1 MSRWRR
7 DTSMQV
13 FIQSHW
19 IATIQLIR
27 TRTRTSIRIRINS
40 ASVCRH
46 LANKTIKDIKRCGC
60 HSFGWTSTP
69 PTVATS
75 DQICWKYKKKTKQNK
90 TETENRNAKLH
101 KNNNN
106 KMRKRVKRKTKRR
119 LDADAANEIRK
130 ELPNASVASIDRF
143 VSPSFLFHHLFD
155 WLARSARACSFAW
168 LCSAPLYSALR
179 LHNQQRAAL
188 NGATNHIKSMSL
200 RKFWKHRYLRL
211 C

>member
-7 DTSMQV
+7 DTSMRV

-60 HSFGWTSTP
+60 HSFGWTSTRRL
-69 PTVATS
+69 TRSAEN
-75 DQICWKYKKKTKQNK
+75 IKKQNK

-143 VSPSFLFHHLFD
+143 VSPSFLLFHHLFD
-155 WLARSARACSFAW
+155 KVCTCLQ
-168 LCSAPLYSALR
+168 LR
-179 LHNQQRAAL
+179 LA
-188 NGATNHIKSMSL
+188 
-200 RKFWKHRYLRL
+200 
-211 C
+211 

>member
-7 DTSMQV
+7 DTNMQV
-13 FIQSHW
+13 FIQS
-19 IATIQLIR
+19 QLFNLFELVLELR
-27 TRTRTSIRIRINS
+27 FGYESIRPV
-40 ASVCRH
+40 SVGIWLIKPSKTLNVVGAIH
-46 LANKTIKDIKRCGC
+46 LAELRPRRQSQRLTRSAENIKK
-60 HSFGWTSTP
+60 
-69 PTVATS
+69 
-75 DQICWKYKKKTKQNK
+75 KQNK

-143 VSPSFLFHHLFD
+143 VSPSFLLFHHIFD

-168 LCSAPLYSALR
+168 LRSVPLYSALR

-200 RKFWKHRYLRL
+200 RKF
-211 C
+211 

>member
-1 MSRWRR
+1 MANESVEKRYA
-7 DTSMQV
+7 S
-13 FIQSHW
+13 IHS
-19 IATIQLIR
+19 IASNNYSTYSNSYSIR
-27 TRTRTSIRIRINS
+27 SIRIRINS

-75 DQICWKYKKKTKQNK
+75 DQICLKYKKKNK
-90 TETENRNAKLH
+90 TETPNCIKIIIILA
-101 KNNNN
+101 N
-106 KMRKRVKRKTKRR
+106 KMRKRGNRKTKQR

-143 VSPSFLFHHLFD
+143 ASSPLHHFD
-155 WLARSARACSFAW
+155 WLARSARACSSAW
-168 LCSAPLYSALR
+168 FCLAPLYSALR
-179 LHNQQRAAL
+179 LHNQQRVAL

-200 RKFWKHRYLRL
+200 RKF
-211 C
+211 